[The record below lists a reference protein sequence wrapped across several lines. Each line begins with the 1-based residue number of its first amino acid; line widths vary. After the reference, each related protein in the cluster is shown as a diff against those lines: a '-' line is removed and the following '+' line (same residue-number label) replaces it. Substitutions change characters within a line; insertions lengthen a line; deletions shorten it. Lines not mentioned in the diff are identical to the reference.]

1 MFYFCP
7 PFLCAEIHHLKYKK
21 TVQLQPIQLDFYIC
35 DLEIRLPQSNSYF
48 ARPSQVLSLGVI
60 SSAKDAGPCPIP
72 LQTSID
78 LVHLTDMETA
88 DDKA

>member
-1 MFYFCP
+1 MR
-7 PFLCAEIHHLKYKK
+7 
-21 TVQLQPIQLDFYIC
+21 LDLI
-35 DLEIRLPQSNSYF
+35 PQSNSYF

-60 SSAKDAGPCPIP
+60 SSATDAGPCPIP

-78 LVHLTDMETA
+78 FVHLRDMEAA